1 MATVIAKNNLGSS
14 IDVEDLGI
22 TFTST
27 ETLDLTDLYDFVD
40 LTESDDLKSLVSAG
54 SITIND
60 GDSDLSITKGLEHLE
75 IESVH
80 QDYIQDVDIGGGEIT
95 SIQAYSGVILTT
107 SFQLSNTAFTT
118 TTYESVEYENDTDVL
133 EWDGGSGITIKEDG
147 EYRVSTCFFV
157 RANTPNFIDSLYRIM
172 KNGSTAISSEAT
184 LSTYT
189 TEIQQVL
196 LCVTVPLVAGDVITT
211 QCRCESGADA
221 DIMGTRF
228 NITKNS
234 GVKGD
239 AGPAG
244 GSTVVVQKD
253 GTQISAS
260 TDVINFRGDGVVVT
274 SSNSTSV
281 NVDISSNAFEPKYIQ
296 VIDTDGGQDMNTT
309 NDEPITWETQT
320 IRDTDTFNHTLG
332 AGEINI
338 LTDGYYEVSY
348 SVCTDGDNSRKNVLT
363 YIAVNDSTVLDE
375 TYCYRYA
382 RNNSN
387 PYATNSIG
395 GVIISLSAGDYIE
408 LKGVRAGDSGSATT
422 IANRSWLKLKLIRE
436 A

>member
-60 GDSDLSITKGLEHLE
+60 GDSDLSIAKGLEHLE

-147 EYRVSTCFFV
+147 EYRVSTCYFV

-172 KNGSTAISSEAT
+172 KNGSTAISSETT

-196 LCVTVPLVAGDVITT
+196 VCITVPLVAGDVITT
-211 QCRCESGADA
+211 QCRCESGTDA

-228 NITKNS
+228 NITKNG

-239 AGPAG
+239 TGPAG
-244 GSTVVVQKD
+244 GSTVVIQKD
-253 GTQISAS
+253 GSQISSS
-260 TDVINFRGDGVVVT
+260 TDLINFRGDAVT
-274 SSNSTSV
+274 VTASSSTSV
-281 NVDISSNAFEPKYIQ
+281 NVDVSSSAFEPKYIQ

-332 AGEINI
+332 VGEINI
-338 LTDGYYEVSY
+338 LTDGYYEISY
-348 SVCTDGDNSRKNVLT
+348 LVNMVGDNGRKNVLT
-363 YIAVNDSTVLDE
+363 YVTVNDNDILDE
-375 TYCYRYA
+375 TYCYSYT
-382 RNNSN
+382 RN
-387 PYATNSIG
+387 ATDVNGANGVS
-395 GVIISLSAGDYIE
+395 GVIVGLSAGDYVE
-408 LKGVRAGDSGSATT
+408 LKGVRAGSSGTSTT
-422 IANRSWLKLKLIRE
+422 VANRSWLKLKLIRE